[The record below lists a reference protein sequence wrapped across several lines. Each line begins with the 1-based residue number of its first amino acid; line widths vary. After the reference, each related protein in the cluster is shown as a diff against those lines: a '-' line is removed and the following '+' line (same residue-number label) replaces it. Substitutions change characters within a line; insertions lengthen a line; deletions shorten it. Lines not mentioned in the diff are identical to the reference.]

1 MIEYDS
7 LTSVKR
13 NLRVIKLVIIV
24 LIVVLITNALISVYL
39 LRKNSIQDRSSQLAN
54 LTIILSEHTSQT
66 LFSASTALKSIHD
79 AINLKKIDTE
89 QAYVKFASERAQYEF
104 LEQKTKSNS
113 ILDVSTFVSSD
124 GRVMNFSRSYPPPVI
139 DLSERDY
146 FQYLSTHNDPSIFYS
161 APVKNKGNGKWVFYL
176 AQRVNGKN
184 GQFLGLILVGV
195 SVEVFSSLYE
205 RIGGNLGEGSAISLY
220 RSDKTL
226 LTRWPLVTEQ
236 IGKINTGNFIAE
248 SLASSQTNDGVIF
261 ASGAGFNRQNTEPV
275 QRMISYREVKGYPFI
290 VGAVIPE
297 SIYSDNWKRNAVGVF
312 LATIFSILTLLLGS
326 YFLSRTYRRDAINQ
340 YRANHDE
347 LTQLPNRSLFSDRL
361 RQALTISKRTDSKL
375 AILFIDLDN
384 LKKINDLYGHKAG
397 DAVLKEVAL
406 RIQSSIRESD
416 TLARLGGDEFII
428 LLAGFDSTTEV
439 THVAEMVRKVLL
451 DPLDLNGQSI
461 QTSASIGIAIY
472 PTHGDNENDLM
483 SHADMAMY
491 AAKSNGR
498 NQIQVFS
505 NELMHEDVKL
515 RP

>member
-1 MIEYDS
+1 MIKYDP
-7 LTSVKR
+7 LTNVKR
-13 NLRVIKLVIIV
+13 NLRVIKLVTIV
-24 LIVVLITNALISVYL
+24 LMAVLIINALISIYL

-54 LTIILSEHTSQT
+54 LTIILSEHTAQT
-66 LFSASTALKSIHD
+66 LFSANTALKSIHD
-79 AINLKKIDTE
+79 AIKLKKIDTE
-89 QAYVKFASERAQYEF
+89 KAYINFASKREQF
-104 LEQKTKSNS
+104 DLLEQKTNSNS
-113 ILDVSTFVSSD
+113 ILDVSTFVASD

-146 FQYLSTHNDPSIFYS
+146 FQYLSTHNDPSVFYS
-161 APVKNKGNGKWVFYL
+161 VPVKNKGNGKWVFYL
-176 AQRVNGKN
+176 AQRLNGKN
-184 GQFLGLILVGV
+184 DQFLGLILVGI

-205 RIGGNLGEGSAISLY
+205 RIGGNLGDGSAISLY
-220 RSDKTL
+220 RADKTL
-226 LTRWPLVTEQ
+226 LTRWPLVPEQ
-236 IGKINTGNFIAE
+236 IGKINTGSFIAE

-261 ASGAGFNRQNTEPV
+261 ASGAGFNRQNAEPV

-297 SIYSDNWKRNAVGVF
+297 SIYSDNWKRNTVGVF

-384 LKKINDLYGHKAG
+384 LKKINDYYGHKVG
-397 DAVLKEVAL
+397 DAVLKQVAL

-439 THVAEMVRKVLL
+439 THVAEMVRKALL
-451 DPLDLNGQSI
+451 DPLELNGQSI

-472 PTHGDNENDLM
+472 PDHGDNEIDLM
-483 SHADMAMY
+483 NYADLAMY

-498 NQIQVFS
+498 NQIKLFS
-505 NELMHEDVKL
+505 NGLIHEDVKL
-515 RP
+515 RL

>member
-1 MIEYDS
+1 MSKYDP
-7 LTSVKR
+7 LTNVKS
-13 NLRVIKLVIIV
+13 NLRVIKLVTIV
-24 LIVVLITNALISVYL
+24 LMAVLIINALISIYL

-54 LTIILSEHTSQT
+54 LTIILSEHAAQT
-66 LFSASTALKSIHD
+66 LFSANTALKSIHD
-79 AINLKKIDTE
+79 AIKLKKIDTE
-89 QAYVKFASERAQYEF
+89 KAYINFASKREQF
-104 LEQKTKSNS
+104 DLLEQKTNSNS
-113 ILDVSTFVSSD
+113 ILDVSTFVASD
-124 GRVMNFSRSYPPPVI
+124 GKVINFSRSYPPPVI
-139 DLSERDY
+139 NLSERDY
-146 FQYLSTHNDPSIFYS
+146 FQYLSMHNDPSVFYS
-161 APVKNKGNGKWVFYL
+161 IPVKNKGNGKWVFYL
-176 AQRVNGKN
+176 AQRLNGKN
-184 GQFLGLILVGV
+184 DQFLGLILVGI

-220 RSDKTL
+220 RADKTL
-226 LTRWPLVTEQ
+226 LTRWPLVPEQ
-236 IGKINTGNFIAE
+236 IGKINTGSFITE

-261 ASGAGFNRQNTEPV
+261 ASGAGFNRQNAEPF

-290 VGAVIPE
+290 VGAVFPE

-361 RQALTISKRTDSKL
+361 HQALSISKRTDSKL

-384 LKKINDLYGHKAG
+384 LKKINDYYGHKVG
-397 DAVLKEVAL
+397 DAVLKQVAV

-428 LLAGFDSTTEV
+428 LLAGFDSTAEV

-451 DPLDLNGQSI
+451 KPLELNGQSI

-472 PTHGDNENDLM
+472 PDHGDNEIDLM
-483 SHADMAMY
+483 NHADLAMY
-491 AAKSNGR
+491 SAKINGR
-498 NQIQVFS
+498 NQIKLFS
-505 NELMHEDVKL
+505 NGLIDEDVKL
-515 RP
+515 RL